1 MHSVC
6 YLCGS
11 KEIPVLDL
19 KGRKKAAPILEP
31 IAAGLAK
38 IGVPPAVVTIIG
50 LAVTIGGAALIATGQ
65 LLAGGLVAGIGVA
78 LDALDGPLARK
89 LDTVSDRGAFLDT
102 MSDRFGEIAVWV
114 GLSVYL
120 REEPRLLILCVVAL
134 AFSLLVPYVR
144 SKAELYGLEGRGGWM
159 GRAERMILILIGTMI
174 VGGGLEIMEPLLWVF
189 VVLTGFTVLQRIRK
203 TWQQLDT

>member
-1 MHSVC
+1 MC

-11 KEIPVLDL
+11 KETALIDL
-19 KGRKKAAPILEP
+19 RGRKKVAPILEP

-38 IGVPPAVVTIIG
+38 IGINPAFVTIVGLVVT
-50 LAVTIGGAALIATGQ
+50 VGGAALIATGY
-65 LLAGGLVAGIGVA
+65 LLAGGFTAGFGVA

-89 LDTVSDRGAFLDT
+89 LGTASDRGAFLDT

-114 GLSVYL
+114 GLTVYL
-120 REEPRLLILCVVAL
+120 SDEPRLLILCIVAL

-144 SKAELYGLEGRGGWM
+144 AKAELYDLEGKGGWM
-159 GRAERMILILIGTMI
+159 GRAERMILILVGTII
-174 VGGGLEIMEPLLWVF
+174 VGAGAPIMEPLLWVF
-189 VVLTGFTVLQRIRK
+189 VVLTGFTVAQRIRK

>member
-1 MHSVC
+1 M
-6 YLCGS
+6 
-11 KEIPVLDL
+11 IDL

-38 IGVPPAVVTIIG
+38 IGVTPAFVTIVG
-50 LAVTIGGAALIATGQ
+50 LAVTVGGAALIATGY
-65 LLAGGLVAGIGVA
+65 LLAGGITAAFGVA

-89 LDTVSDRGAFLDT
+89 LDSASDRGAFLDT

-120 REEPRLLILCVVAL
+120 RDEPRLLILCVVAL

-144 SKAELYGLEGRGGWM
+144 SKAELYNLEGKGGWM
-159 GRAERMILILIGTMI
+159 GRAERMILILVGTVV
-174 VGGGLEIMEPLLWVF
+174 VGAGVEIMEPVLWVF
-189 VVLTGFTVLQRIRK
+189 VILTGFTVLQRIRK

>member
-1 MHSVC
+1 M
-6 YLCGS
+6 
-11 KEIPVLDL
+11 LDL

-38 IGVPPAVVTIIG
+38 IGITPAFVTIIG
-50 LAVTIGGAALIATGQ
+50 LAVTIVGAALIATGY
-65 LLAGGLVAGIGVA
+65 LVAGGFTAGLGVA

-89 LDTVSDRGAFLDT
+89 LGTASDRGAFLDT

-114 GLSVYL
+114 GLTVFLS
-120 REEPRLLILCVVAL
+120 EEPRLLILCVVAL

-144 SKAELYGLEGRGGWM
+144 AKAELYDLDGKGGWM
-159 GRAERMILILIGTMI
+159 GRAERMILILVGTII
-174 VGGGLEIMEPLLWVF
+174 VGFGAQIMEPLLWVF
-189 VVLTGFTVLQRIRK
+189 VLLTGFTVAQRIRK